1 VGRMARRSAH
11 GVRGWGGR
19 EGWREAVT
27 RGERVGREGGKTG
40 CGCVWGREVVWK
52 GLARSP
58 PLCVC
63 SPCVL
68 QGEREGGWLDGR
80 RARTDGV
87 GGGERKPI
95 ADQPR
100 WWGKSGLY
108 ENAQAPSSRAWSFK
122 LKSSKAPKLQSS
134 GRGVARWTT
143 GEDGWGGRR
152 IKPNADLPRWWG
164 ESGLHE
170 NAQAPSFKLQA
181 QARSLAFR
189 K

>member
-1 VGRMARRSAH
+1 MWVCVGERG
-11 GVRGWGGR
+11 GVDGSCTKRGECVGVGSVESGMCPPAYGPR
-19 EGWREAVT
+19 VLEGERDGWR
-27 RGERVGREGGKTG
+27 
-40 CGCVWGREVVWK
+40 
-52 GLARSP
+52 
-58 PLCVC
+58 
-63 SPCVL
+63 
-68 QGEREGGWLDGR
+68 LDGR